1 MKTPITALVLIVALS
16 SCWGE
21 PSVSS
26 SIFSFSEF
34 DYFNKTESSKT
45 LRRQYVVHRQFSSN
59 NHGVFTGTLLNPLNY
74 PEDDSLNPYY
84 RVSNAVEGDFSS
96 EEISFESKNTTL
108 SNYLNPFATKRLTS
122 NELNGLL
129 AILDHND
136 EFINTQSIF
145 YYDRDLSADLD
156 FGSYYSFNNFFR
168 QETSVVKRFDS
179 QVVHGEGQGNIV
191 YQDEFDVDFTFQ
203 TQIFSTSS
211 TIYQLRDETFPEGIR
226 TARDSKAT
234 SLRVEGNFKQALIFG
249 GGGQAKRFIE
259 TYSSLYQLTGGSLDP
274 NQYAYTLRA
283 DTNPAQTKITFYI
296 YRPIPGLFQNQT
308 LQDMTLLY
316 EVYIRDGYVTDIVA
330 RQSLYEG

>member
-1 MKTPITALVLIVALS
+1 MKTPLPFLVLILALS

-21 PSVSS
+21 PSSSS

-45 LRRQYVVHRQFSSN
+45 LRRQYVIHRQFSSN
-59 NHGVFTGTLLNPLNY
+59 NHGTFTGTILNPLNY
-74 PEDDSLNPYY
+74 PEDVSLNPYY
-84 RVSNAVEGDFSS
+84 RVLGENEGDFSS
-96 EEISFESKNTTL
+96 EVINFASKNDTL
-108 SNYLNPFATKRLTS
+108 SNYLNPLATKRLTTS
-122 NELNGLL
+122 ELNGLL
-129 AILDHND
+129 AILDQND

-145 YYDRDLSADLD
+145 YYDRNLSEDLD
-156 FGSYYSFNNFFR
+156 NGSYYSFNNFFR
-168 QETSVVKRFDS
+168 QETSIVKRFES
-179 QVVHGEGQGNIV
+179 NVVYGEGTGNIL
-191 YQDEFDVDFTFQ
+191 YQDGFDVDFSFQ
-203 TQIFSTSS
+203 TQIFATAS

-234 SLRVEGNFKQALIFG
+234 SLRVEGNFKQALTFG

-259 TYSSLYQLTGGSLDP
+259 TYSSLYQPTGGTLDP

-283 DTNPAQTKITFYI
+283 DATSEQTKITFYI

-330 RQSLYEG
+330 RQSLFQG